1 MSCVHNGLINPNRL
15 DEYKKTYMKDI
26 LAKLEEVSGGQLN
39 ADESDIKF
47 TEEDSTE

>member
-1 MSCVHNGLINPNRL
+1 
-15 DEYKKTYMKDI
+15 MKDI

-47 TEEDSTE
+47 TEEDTNE